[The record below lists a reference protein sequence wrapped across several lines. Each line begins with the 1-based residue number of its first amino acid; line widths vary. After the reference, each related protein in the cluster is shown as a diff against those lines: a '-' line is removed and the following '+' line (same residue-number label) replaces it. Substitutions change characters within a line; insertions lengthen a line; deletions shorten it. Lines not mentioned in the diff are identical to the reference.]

1 MQSLLFFFLENMAL
15 IIALMYLALKAKE
28 LLFPNLTEST
38 LLLALSILFMGF
50 LTFSVMY
57 NPYIHEGMRL
67 DLREV
72 PLYFISYI
80 GGWKVGILSAIFPS
94 IYRYSLGGPTAIAGI
109 LQTVILPVI
118 IGSLFRNKKTV
129 NKFFAI
135 LDIKKM
141 LLGLLVFEVL
151 KSVSMLLT
159 TPSTVPITLSML
171 FFAMVAVLAMGLI
184 ANGENHHILVRKE
197 LEFYSNQDPMT
208 QLPNM
213 RFFKNKTQTLVSQ
226 YVPIAIVMLDVD
238 YFKTYNDT
246 HGHQKGDAVLRSIGQ
261 LLRDHTR
268 KKDYVARYG
277 GEEFI
282 FCITD
287 PYDDNEVMRIAEK
300 VRDQIE
306 QYHFEGEELQPE
318 GKLTVSM
325 GVSLNSY
332 HKTLDQLIN
341 EADQALYQS
350 KRDGRNRVTAFAEKK
365 EKEVEEVF
373 N

>member
-1 MQSLLFFFLENMAL
+1 MNSLLFFFLENMAL
-15 IIALMYLALKAKE
+15 IIALLYLALKAKE
-28 LLFPNLTEST
+28 LLFPDLRESK
-38 LLLALSILFMGF
+38 LLLALSVLFISF

-57 NPYIHEGMRL
+57 NPFFYEGMRL

-72 PLYFISYI
+72 PLYFISYV
-80 GGWKVGILSAIFPS
+80 GGWKVGVLSAVFPS
-94 IYRYSLGGPTAIAGI
+94 FYRYSLGGPTVVQGI
-109 LQTVILPVI
+109 LQTVVLPVI
-118 IGSLFRNKKTV
+118 IGSLFRNKSTI
-129 NKFFAI
+129 NKFFAL
-135 LDIKKM
+135 LDIKRMMIGM
-141 LLGLLVFEVL
+141 LVYEVI
-151 KSVSMLLT
+151 KSIWMYTT
-159 TPSTVPITLSML
+159 TPATLFITLSMFL
-171 FFAMVAVLAMGLI
+171 FAGLAVLAMGLI

-213 RFFKNKTQTLVSQ
+213 RFFRNKAQTLLAQ
-226 YVPIAIVMLDVD
+226 YVPVAVVMLDVD

-287 PYDDNEVMRIAEK
+287 PFDDQEALKIVEK
-300 VRDQIE
+300 VRRQIE
-306 QYHFEGEELQPE
+306 QHHFEGEELQPE

-325 GVSLNSY
+325 GISLNSSK
-332 HKTLDQLIN
+332 KTLDQLID

-350 KRDGRNRVTAFAEKK
+350 KRNGRNRVTAFAAEEKP
-365 EKEVEEVF
+365 ETVNV
-373 N
+373 